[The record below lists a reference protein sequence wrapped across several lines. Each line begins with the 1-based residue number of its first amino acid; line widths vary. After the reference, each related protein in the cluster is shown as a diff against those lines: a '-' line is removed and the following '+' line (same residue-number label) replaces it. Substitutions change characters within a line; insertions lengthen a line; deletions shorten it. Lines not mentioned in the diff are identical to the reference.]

1 MGSGRYCLERH
12 SLVLFQTPNDRGF
25 SWAIRGPALFLREEV
40 GAPLD
45 RDVTSVFRCSRP
57 LLAAEWSVIGD
68 ASLAREKHAWCPGG
82 PTLRTGAVA
91 PRFREFTAE
100 MCGTSDFRMA

>member
-1 MGSGRYCLERH
+1 MGSRWYCLERP
-12 SLVLFQTPNDRGF
+12 SLVPFQAPNDRGF

-68 ASLAREKHAWCPGG
+68 ASRAREQHAWCP
-82 PTLRTGAVA
+82 
-91 PRFREFTAE
+91 
-100 MCGTSDFRMA
+100 SDSTVP